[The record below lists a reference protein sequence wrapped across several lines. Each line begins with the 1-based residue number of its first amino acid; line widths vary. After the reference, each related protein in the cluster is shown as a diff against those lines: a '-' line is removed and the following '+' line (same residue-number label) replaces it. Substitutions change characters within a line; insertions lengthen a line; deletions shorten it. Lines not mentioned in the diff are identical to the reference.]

1 MMGSLLVPSVSWVY
15 ADCTGGVSAHSSG
28 SYAARGLGRLARM
41 TRLAAIL
48 VALALPLLVAA
59 CGGGDEKSATPES
72 VVGSV
77 PAETSGGG
85 SDAGEAVF
93 KENCATCHTL
103 SAAGASGTVG
113 PNLDD
118 VKPDEE
124 TVKTQVE
131 NGGGAMPA
139 FKGQLSDQEIDD
151 VSAYVAENAG
161 S

>member
-1 MMGSLLVPSVSWVY
+1 MI
-15 ADCTGGVSAHSSG
+15 
-28 SYAARGLGRLARM
+28 
-41 TRLAAIL
+41 RLAAVL
-48 VALALPLLVAA
+48 VALALPLLAVA
-59 CGGGDEKSATPES
+59 CGGKDKTTAPET

-77 PAETSGGG
+77 PAETTGSTGGG
-85 SDAGEAVF
+85 GGTGDAAAGDAAAGEAVF
-93 KENCATCHTL
+93 KDSCATCHTL

-118 VKPDEE
+118 LKPDAQR
-124 TVKTQVE
+124 VQTQVE

-139 FKGQLSDQEIDD
+139 FKGQLTDQQIAD

>member
-1 MMGSLLVPSVSWVY
+1 
-15 ADCTGGVSAHSSG
+15 
-28 SYAARGLGRLARM
+28 M
-41 TRLAAIL
+41 TRLAAIIA
-48 VALALPLLVAA
+48 ALALPLLAVA
-59 CGGGDEKSATPES
+59 CGGGDDKTATPET

-77 PAETSGGG
+77 PSETAGAGGG
-85 SDAGEAVF
+85 AGDAAAGEAVF
-93 KENCATCHTL
+93 TENCATCHTL

-118 VKPDEE
+118 LKPDAA
-124 TVKTQVE
+124 TVQTQVE

-139 FKGQLSDQEIDD
+139 FKDTLSEQQIAD

>member
-1 MMGSLLVPSVSWVY
+1 
-15 ADCTGGVSAHSSG
+15 
-28 SYAARGLGRLARM
+28 M

-48 VALALPLLVAA
+48 AALALPLLAVA
-59 CGGGDEKSATPES
+59 CGGGDDKSATPET

-77 PAETSGGG
+77 PAETSGDTTGG
-85 SDAGEAVF
+85 GGEGDAAAGEAVF
-93 KENCATCHTL
+93 KDNCATCHTL

-118 VKPDEE
+118 VKPDAE

-139 FKGQLSDQEIDD
+139 FKGQLSDQQIAD

>member
-1 MMGSLLVPSVSWVY
+1 
-15 ADCTGGVSAHSSG
+15 
-28 SYAARGLGRLARM
+28 M

-48 VALALPLLVAA
+48 AALALPLLAVA
-59 CGGGDEKSATPES
+59 CGGGDDKSATPET

-77 PAETSGGG
+77 PAETSGDTTGG
-85 SDAGEAVF
+85 RGEGDAAAGEAVF
-93 KENCATCHTL
+93 KDNCATCHTL

-118 VKPDEE
+118 VKPDAE

-139 FKGQLSDQEIDD
+139 FKGQLTDQQIAD

>member
-1 MMGSLLVPSVSWVY
+1 
-15 ADCTGGVSAHSSG
+15 
-28 SYAARGLGRLARM
+28 M
-41 TRLAAIL
+41 TRLAAFL
-48 VALALPLLVAA
+48 VALALTLLAVA
-59 CGGGDEKSATPES
+59 CGGGDDKSATPET

-77 PAETSGGG
+77 PAETSGDTTGG
-85 SDAGEAVF
+85 GGEGDAAAGEAVF
-93 KENCATCHTL
+93 KDNCATCHTL

-118 VKPDEE
+118 VKPDAE

-139 FKGQLSDQEIDD
+139 FKGQLTDQQIAD